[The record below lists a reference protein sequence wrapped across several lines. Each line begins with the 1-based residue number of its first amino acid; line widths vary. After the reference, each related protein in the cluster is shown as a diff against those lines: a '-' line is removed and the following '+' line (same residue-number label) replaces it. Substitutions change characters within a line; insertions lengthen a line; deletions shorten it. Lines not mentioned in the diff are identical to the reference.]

1 MKKNDLLE
9 LIILAVLY
17 ANKEG
22 NGIQRK
28 DLLDELEAKYLNP
41 NHSGLQNTISSS
53 DTITSTRKM
62 GEWIVTNLCEAGFI
76 ARIEHGIY
84 EINDNGMERLL
95 ELLAILEDSLNNEEM
110 VDVDEDEDM
119 ALVDS
124 EEDTE
129 PFLSAD
135 GLELLK
141 QLCIELKKEIAQ
153 HLAAKVREKMNNS

>member
-41 NHSGLQNTISSS
+41 HHFGLQNTISSS
-53 DTITSTRKM
+53 NTITSTRKM
-62 GEWIVTNLCEAGFI
+62 GEWVVTTLCEAEFI
-76 ARIEHGIY
+76 TRIEHGIY
-84 EINDNGMERLL
+84 KINDKGMERLL
-95 ELLAILEDSLNNEEM
+95 ELLAILEDLLNNAEIIDDAEEIE
-110 VDVDEDEDM
+110 V
-119 ALVDS
+119 
-124 EEDTE
+124 
-129 PFLSAD
+129 FLSEN
-135 GLELLK
+135 GIELLK
-141 QLCIELKKEIAQ
+141 QLCKELQEEIAQ